1 MNINA
6 LRWRA
11 GWKRLALFV
20 FVAVMAIYFAA
31 EPALYR
37 AGRLLNVGRPLA
49 TPVTFCYVLGGG
61 ADLRPIVAA
70 EIHLAGLASQILVP
84 NPPVI
89 EGNVCNAYSE
99 KDLIISVLR
108 QEGVPEK
115 AIVVLDGNPD
125 STQLEAVALAQFLQP
140 HEKVKVAVVTHD
152 FHTRR
157 ARRLINREF
166 RAAGIATHVE
176 LSMVSVPTD
185 EFGPENWWKFES
197 GLRQYLFEF
206 AKTLRDLVVP

>member
-1 MNINA
+1 MNTNA
-6 LRWRA
+6 LRRRA

-20 FVAVMAIYFAA
+20 FVAVTAIYFVV
-31 EPALYR
+31 EPVLYR

-70 EIHLAGLASQILVP
+70 EIYHAGLATQILVP
-84 NPPVI
+84 NPPAI
-89 EGNVCNAYSE
+89 EGNVCNANSE
-99 KDLIISVLR
+99 KDLIVSVLQ
-108 QEGVPEK
+108 QEGVPEE
-115 AIVVLDGNPD
+115 AIVVLEGNPD
-125 STQLEAVALAQFLQP
+125 STQLEAVAVAQFL
-140 HEKVKVAVVTHD
+140 HAHGKVKVAVVTHD

-157 ARRLINREF
+157 ARRMMNREF
-166 RAAGIATHVE
+166 RVAGIATHVE